1 MFLKLPEPMT
11 DPARQ
16 RGFFG
21 SLFLWGLLVFLLCL
35 ISIFLGFHMAQPVI
49 ELEFHLF
56 AGWFF
61 FLRRNLQVLSMDSD
75 VWIPGVVALVIA
87 VSVAHV
93 FLRGWAGRRGKP
105 WPFGNSVALMLLLPL
120 LFAISFLFPGVLLQ
134 AKQLG
139 KEPWV
144 KHGNASPSAVAHFLI
159 HSMDEA
165 VRKFAKE
172 QGGAFPPGLPDL
184 SGDAA
189 PPLHEFFAAIGPEV
203 PAEAPIYLGAGF
215 AETSDPSLPLLIS
228 PAFSGEKGHQRY
240 LLTIG
245 RDQLLIG
252 EEETDAWIQ
261 RSLDARPVEA
271 R

>member
-93 FLRGWAGRRGKP
+93 F
-105 WPFGNSVALMLLLPL
+105 
-120 LFAISFLFPGVLLQ
+120 
-134 AKQLG
+134 
-139 KEPWV
+139 
-144 KHGNASPSAVAHFLI
+144 SAVG
-159 HSMDEA
+159 
-165 VRKFAKE
+165 
-172 QGGAFPPGLPDL
+172 QGGAASLGP
-184 SGDAA
+184 SGTA
-189 PPLHEFFAAIGPEV
+189 
-203 PAEAPIYLGAGF
+203 
-215 AETSDPSLPLLIS
+215 S
-228 PAFSGEKGHQRY
+228 R
-240 LLTIG
+240 
-245 RDQLLIG
+245 
-252 EEETDAWIQ
+252 
-261 RSLDARPVEA
+261 
-271 R
+271 